1 MPEYIAI
8 LSESDFTI
16 LEEIFEE
23 KFSKFQ
29 EVYWLIRD
37 YSDYITSL
45 KYKKTKKEKLKI
57 EFTLAKLDVAKVVNQ
72 INSKITDDSNIFVT
86 TEGKIIKIEI
96 TKDESVSK

>member
-8 LSESDFTI
+8 MSECDFTI
-16 LEEIFEE
+16 LEEIFED
-23 KFSKFQ
+23 KFNKFR

-57 EFTLAKLDVAKVVNQ
+57 EFTLAKLDIGKVVNQ
-72 INSKITDDSNIFVT
+72 INSKIEDDSNILVT

-96 TKDESVSK
+96 SKDESVSK